1 MHRGVFPGACHQEC
15 PFFRCVKCLPDWKA
29 RFCLTSLQSVRYN
42 AAVMTQPNPNRRIP
56 MMSNLLVVVIGQVG
70 CLTLLVILASVLGG
84 LWLDKT
90 FGTKPVF
97 TLVLLFA
104 GIPLSV
110 LLMLYASRKSLA
122 RWKEKY
128 QSEEKETTV

>member
-1 MHRGVFPGACHQEC
+1 MAQSSQKGRGI
-15 PFFRCVKCLPDWKA
+15 LNT
-29 RFCLTSLQSVRYN
+29 LLI
-42 AAVMTQPNPNRRIP
+42 VM
-56 MMSNLLVVVIGQVG
+56 IGQVG
-70 CLTLLVILASVLGG
+70 CVTLIIILASVFGG

-110 LLMLYASRKSLA
+110 FVMLTVARRTLA
-122 RWKEKY
+122 RLKDQAEKEKNTDI
-128 QSEEKETTV
+128 SS